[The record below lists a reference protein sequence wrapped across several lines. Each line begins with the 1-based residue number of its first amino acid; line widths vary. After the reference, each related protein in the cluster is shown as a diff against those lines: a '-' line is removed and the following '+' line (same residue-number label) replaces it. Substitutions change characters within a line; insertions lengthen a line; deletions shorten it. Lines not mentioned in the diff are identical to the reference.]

1 MSMLRRL
8 SLSFVTIESF
18 SLEPATQWQTST
30 PNAGRGCALKLQKPV
45 PLLFQLHV

>member
-30 PNAGRGCALKLQKPV
+30 PNAGRGCVLKLQKPV